1 MKIKEILIS
10 LTFALIFIL
19 SGSKAFAD
27 GRLLSWSFQDVQG
40 VTESTF
46 NEAKS
51 IKPDKLA
58 EKNLAVKSWADA
70 FLLMVGATVYKD
82 DAAVRKALVSQ
93 LTNSSK
99 VSLEKTSRL
108 IIWERIISGEIL
120 FEGKGYQCD
129 DDLFTVAGRA
139 NWVLRNLTKKNFG
152 FVTPASTTA
161 DLEQLQKK
169 WNQYLGGEAVIEY
182 QTPYES
188 AEKGMSELR
197 SPAAIEALIVSLNA
211 NPAKASLTKDCLK
224 KIYNLSEMPKDG
236 GPPAMCDPD
245 TMTHRYLAIMTDV
258 EGMHD
263 HAWWKTWWDTN
274 KNNLGWD
281 KVKARFF
288 VKK

>member
-1 MKIKEILIS
+1 MKRIL
-10 LTFALIFIL
+10 LTGIFTIL
-19 SGSKAFAD
+19 LVFFGSKAFAD
-27 GRLLSWSFQDVQG
+27 GRLLSWSPQDVQG
-40 VTESTF
+40 VTEQSF
-46 NEAKS
+46 NEARG

-70 FLLMVGATVYKD
+70 FLLMIGATVHKD
-82 DAAVRKALVSQ
+82 DAAVRKAFAAQ
-93 LTNSSK
+93 LTNGSK
-99 VSLEKTSRL
+99 VSLERTSRL
-108 IIWERIISGEIL
+108 IVWERIISGEIL

-139 NWVLRNLTKKNFG
+139 NWILRNLTKKNFG

-169 WNQYLGGEAVIEY
+169 WNQYLGGEAVAEY

-197 SPAAIEALIVSLNA
+197 SPAAIEALIVSLNV
-211 NPAKASLTKDCLK
+211 NPAKAALTRDCLK

-245 TMTHRYLAIMTDV
+245 TMTQRYLAIMTGI
-258 EGMHD
+258 EGTHD
-263 HAWWKTWWDTN
+263 HAWWRNWWDTN

-281 KVKARFF
+281 KEKARFF